1 MNQQDLILNFFDLH
15 DSLTVVVNDW
25 SSRWDVGTLLTALR
39 KHKLVSLANTAARTI
54 NEHHDVLISDNSS
67 LMKAI
72 KDETDAYALV
82 SSQTAKTIE
91 KDQLEYLF
99 HSIAEME
106 LRVLQF
112 NAAHLVK

>member
-1 MNQQDLILNFFDLH
+1 MDQNDLLLTFIDLH
-15 DSLTVVVNDW
+15 NALTILVNQW
-25 SSRWDVGTLLTALR
+25 SSSWDLQLLLNALR
-39 KHKLVSLANTAARTI
+39 QHQLVTLANAAARTI
-54 NEHHDVLISDNSS
+54 NEHHDVLMSDNSS
-67 LMKAI
+67 LIRAI

-99 HSIAEME
+99 RSVAEME

-112 NAAHLVK
+112 NAQHLK